1 MKAKINQLGNIDLLV
16 IILFKMNTTRS
27 GFNLDGQKGVIEIS
41 NESYLSKSSDST
53 AIDVLTSLHQYG
65 PKLYEKVTKK
75 RKVSFGLGFRFFV
88 PV

>member
-1 MKAKINQLGNIDLLV
+1 
-16 IILFKMNTTRS
+16 MNTTRS

-41 NESYLSKSSDST
+41 NGSYLSKSSDST

-75 RKVSFGLGFRFFV
+75 RKVSWSLSLGFLFQYRRHEIHNFYYV
-88 PV
+88 IDYST

>member
-1 MKAKINQLGNIDLLV
+1 
-16 IILFKMNTTRS
+16 MNTTRS

-41 NESYLSKSSDST
+41 NGSYLSKSSDST

-75 RKVSFGLGFRFFV
+75 RKVSFGLEFRFFV